1 MARYTDPVCRLCRRE
16 GLKLFLKG
24 SRCYSK
30 KCSFERRPTPPGQ
43 HGVRRRKVGD
53 YGLQLREK
61 QKVRRVYGVLEK
73 QFRNYFIEATRHTGV
88 TGESLLR
95 SLELRLDN
103 VVYRLGYAPSRA
115 AARQMVAHG
124 HFAVNGVPT
133 KADDRIVQL
142 RLIAPKAER
151 ELQPTTTSA
160 RWVAPDSIHLT
171 LKFIGEVAETR
182 IVDIDE
188 SLAGLTWKAFQAS
201 VHGVGFWL
209 ATGARTPRSPTM
221 GLTWQAPVTGPAA
234 GSPYTRT
241 ALTYT

>member
-73 QFRNYFIEATRHTGV
+73 QFRNYFIEATRQSGV
-88 TGESLLR
+88 TGEALLR
-95 SLELRLDN
+95 QLEARLDN
-103 VVYRLGYAPSRA
+103 VVYRLGFAPSRA

-124 HFAVNGVPT
+124 HFAVNGTPT
-133 KADDRIVQL
+133 NIPSYSLKIGDRIEV
-142 RLIAPKAER
+142 RESHKER
-151 ELQPTTTSA
+151 ELFKTVKETIRSHQP
-160 RWVAPDSIHLT
+160 PDWL
-171 LKFIGEVAETR
+171 
-182 IVDIDE
+182 
-188 SLAGLTWKAFQAS
+188 SLDAAKLSGS
-201 VHGVGFWL
+201 VL
-209 ATGARTPRSPTM
+209 ALPRRDQMPLDFNEQLVVEYYS
-221 GLTWQAPVTGPAA
+221 
-234 GSPYTRT
+234 R
-241 ALTYT
+241 